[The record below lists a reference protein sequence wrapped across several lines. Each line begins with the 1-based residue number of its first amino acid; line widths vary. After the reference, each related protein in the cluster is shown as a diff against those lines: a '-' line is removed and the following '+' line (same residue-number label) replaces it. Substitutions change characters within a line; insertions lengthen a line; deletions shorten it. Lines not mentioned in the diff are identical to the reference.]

1 MTRRSNFGRF
11 LTAFAVAGFILG
23 AAGCQSGGG
32 ANILKLGAKEK
43 KAEPEPGKILASD
56 LLGYC
61 PKVSIRE
68 DTGFF
73 NKYAKGG
80 EDDPAQLI
88 YQGSLTDVTRDC
100 TRSGGILTMNIGVA
114 GRVVPGPASAGGT
127 ITMPIRIAVT
137 RGDEVL
143 YSQLHNYQTTLGAN
157 ATQFVLNDP
166 NVQVPIPAERSLQV
180 FAGFDEGPTKK
191 KTAE

>member
-1 MTRRSNFGRF
+1 MTRRVDSRRF
-11 LTAFAVAGFILG
+11 LTAVAAAGFILG
-23 AAGCQSGGG
+23 VAGCQSGGG
-32 ANILKLGAKEK
+32 GNILGLGGSGK
-43 KAEPEPGKILASD
+43 KAEPDPGKVLASD

-73 NKYAKGG
+73 NKYGKGG
-80 EDDPAQLI
+80 EDDPSQLV
-88 YQGSLTDVTRDC
+88 YQASLTDVTRDC
-100 TRSGGILTMNIGVA
+100 TRADGVLTMNIGVA
-114 GRVVPGPASAGGT
+114 GRVVPGPASTGGA
-127 ITMPIRIAVT
+127 ISMPIRIAVT

-180 FAGFDEGPTKK
+180 FAGFDGGPLTK